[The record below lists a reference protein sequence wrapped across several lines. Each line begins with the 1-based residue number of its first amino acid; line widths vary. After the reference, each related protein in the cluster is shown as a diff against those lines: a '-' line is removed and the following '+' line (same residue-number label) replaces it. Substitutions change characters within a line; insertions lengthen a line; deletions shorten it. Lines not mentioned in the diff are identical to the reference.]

1 MAATTS
7 PDRLATPQP
16 RGRLTCVGTG
26 MMLGA
31 HLTPRAATELQQA
44 EVVFAA
50 LADPLME
57 AWLMREY
64 QDVRSLQHHY
74 AIGKPR
80 SDTYRAMVE
89 EILAEVRAGK
99 RVCVAFY
106 GHPGVFAV
114 VGHRAIARAR
124 AEGHL
129 ASMQPGI
136 SAADC
141 LYADLGMDPGLP
153 GCTHL
158 EATRLLLFE
167 HRLDPQLWLVLWQV
181 GVAGDASLA
190 RRDSPRP
197 LRECLLERL
206 LCDYPREHDVI
217 LYEAATVAIQA
228 PRIEH
233 LPLAGLLDA
242 DLSLATTLVL
252 PPAAAPTADAAMR
265 RKLAARAVTLDGATP
280 LGDAVASAPD
290 TGDT

>member
-1 MAATTS
+1 MSEPTAT
-7 PDRLATPQP
+7 ATPQ
-16 RGRLTCVGTG
+16 GRLVCVGIG

-31 HLTPRAATELQQA
+31 HMTPRAAGELERA

-57 AWLMREY
+57 AWLQR
-64 QDVRSLQHHY
+64 QHSDVRSLQRHY
-74 AIGKPR
+74 APGKPR
-80 SDTYRAMVE
+80 SATYRDMVA
-89 EILAEVRAGK
+89 EILAAVRAGR

-114 VGHRAIARAR
+114 VGHRAIAEAR
-124 AEGHL
+124 AEGHA

-153 GCTHL
+153 GCVHL

-167 HRLDPQLWLVLWQV
+167 HRLDPALWLVLWQV

-190 RRDSPRP
+190 RRDSPRA

-206 LCDYPREHDVI
+206 LRDYPREHEVI
-217 LYEAATVAIQA
+217 LYQAATLAIHA
-228 PRIEH
+228 PRIER

-242 DLSLATTLVL
+242 ELTLATTLVL
-252 PPAAAPTADAAMR
+252 PPCRAPKPDAAMR
-265 RKLAARAVTLDGATP
+265 AALAARAVTLDGVMP
-280 LGDAVASAPD
+280 IGDAGASTRLQDLP
-290 TGDT
+290 